1 MSVILEADNRVL
13 LNSQRYTYTKDN
25 YSPGVSSIFVTN
37 TEGFSDTT
45 KFLLIGNIGT
55 ESAEIFKIGSVN
67 NTTGEITLQ
76 NAGGISTTT
85 IYGHPE
91 SSRVTVMP
99 YNQIGFF
106 WTSGTTYSDTNPI
119 SGFINIQ
126 PSEWFSIYEDSSNS
140 TGYGWFVFYNSVQVT
155 ASQPSNPIP
164 YVGFEGDT
172 VQSILEDFFSLLSN
186 KELKIID
193 RADALSWL
201 NEGNAIVRTKM
212 NLSNREY
219 TASEELTLSIVG
231 GTAEYDLP
239 EDFSKLV
246 YLKDSAATYGQTI
259 DLISLRDVPTY
270 MGSTIK
276 YYLRGT
282 KIGIVPTPT
291 AAGSFLYRYLS
302 KTGRL
307 SLNSDTIN
315 LPDNGVFI
323 VKDFM
328 LYRAN
333 MKLQNINMAMTYKNN
348 FEDGLNKLVA
358 SLVDRDGH
366 LDSFDIAAEANT

>member
-1 MSVILEADNRVL
+1 MIILEADNRVL

-25 YSPGVSSIFVTN
+25 YSSGVSSIFVTN

-67 NTTGEITLQ
+67 SVTGEITLQ
-76 NAGGISTTT
+76 NAGGLSATTV
-85 IYGHPE
+85 YGHPE

-106 WTSGTTYSDTNPI
+106 WTATTTYSDTNPI
-119 SGFINIQ
+119 SGFIDIQ
-126 PSEWFSIYEDSSNS
+126 PSEWYSVYEDNNNS
-140 TGYGWFVFYNSVQVT
+140 TGYGWFIFYNSVQVT

-164 YVGFEGDT
+164 YVGFEGET

-186 KELKIID
+186 KELKLID
-193 RADALSWL
+193 RSDAMSWL

-219 TASEELTLSIVG
+219 TASDEQTLSILG

-239 EDFSKLV
+239 TDFSKLV
-246 YLKDSAATYGQTI
+246 YLKDSTSSDGQTI
-259 DLISLRDVPTY
+259 DFISLRDAPAYLGNTV
-270 MGSTIK
+270 K

-291 AAGSFLYRYLS
+291 VSATYLYRYLS
-302 KTGRL
+302 KSTRL
-307 SLNSDTIN
+307 SLNSDTVD
-315 LPDNGVFI
+315 LPDNGMFI

-333 MKLQNINMAMTYKNN
+333 MKLQNINMAMTYKSN

-366 LDSFDIAAEANT
+366 LDSFDISAEANT